1 MCSELEAPG
10 TAATLL
16 KKVLERR
23 VYKFT
28 GQHRERQNLIH
39 QLMAK
44 KKCLCG
50 ISLVWLLN
58 GRKRLS
64 G

>member
-44 KKCLCG
+44 KKNACVVFL
-50 ISLVWLLN
+50 
-58 GRKRLS
+58 
-64 G
+64 